1 MAPAHQ
7 RTAPEER
14 WPLRTPHAH
23 QAVCQP
29 GVHGNKGPTVSARL
43 ATDPAQRVSLDTARA
58 AAQEKARK
66 LEKAPEVMSDVEGPA
81 VDALRAE
88 LKEVQSAA
96 AVPTL
101 DVQIEQYESFISRSQ
116 RKLTELDKQRV
127 AEEELLTETRARLE
141 RLRLEAVQCRAAFS
155 ATSNAHSE
163 LTRLRAQVVELQR
176 AAQGRECGAGPSK
189 VPRTERRHGWACPD
203 MPTLIPAELD
213 DWMKARQ
220 GDLQGALE
228 FQETERVL
236 ELTSKLSDAAV
247 GMMEMSGKMVP

>member
-1 MAPAHQ
+1 
-7 RTAPEER
+7 
-14 WPLRTPHAH
+14 
-23 QAVCQP
+23 
-29 GVHGNKGPTVSARL
+29 
-43 ATDPAQRVSLDTARA
+43 
-58 AAQEKARK
+58 
-66 LEKAPEVMSDVEGPA
+66 MSDVEGPA

-127 AEEELLTETRARLE
+127 AEEELLTETRA
-141 RLRLEAVQCRAAFS
+141 
-155 ATSNAHSE
+155 
-163 LTRLRAQVVELQR
+163 
-176 AAQGRECGAGPSK
+176 
-189 VPRTERRHGWACPD
+189 CPD
-203 MPTLIPAELD
+203 MPTLILAELD